1 MTQLSERAK
10 AIIIEIEMGEED
22 ARKKEKEK
30 KAESAKK
37 EKELNEEKEAKKK
50 EEELN
55 EEKEFE
61 EKFGKYFGEHSKNM
75 NDRMCALE
83 ESMKSVVAM
92 SEKMMA
98 NKKEGE

>member
-30 KAESAKK
+30 EAESAKK

-50 EEELN
+50 EEE
-55 EEKEFE
+55 KEFG

-98 NKKEGE
+98 SKKEGE

>member
-30 KAESAKK
+30 EAESAKK
-37 EKELNEEKEAKKK
+37 EKELNEEKK
-50 EEELN
+50 LN
-55 EEKEFE
+55 EEKEFG
-61 EKFGKYFGEHSKNM
+61 EKFGKYFGEHSKDM

-98 NKKEGE
+98 SKKEGE

>member
-30 KAESAKK
+30 EAESAKK
-37 EKELNEEKEAKKK
+37 EKELNEEKK
-50 EEELN
+50 LN

-98 NKKEGE
+98 SKKEGE

>member
-1 MTQLSERAK
+1 MSQLSKRAE
-10 AIIIEIEMGEED
+10 AIILQMGEED

-30 KAESAKK
+30 EAEAFKK
-37 EKELNEEKEAKKK
+37 EKELNEEEEAKKK
-50 EEELN
+50 EEQK
-55 EEKEFE
+55 EKEFG
-61 EKFGKYFGEHSKNM
+61 EKFGKYFGEHSKDM

-98 NKKEGE
+98 SKKEGE